1 MLKQVVCKMAHTR
14 QYLVCCQTAF
24 AAPCADGCLW
34 AAEQKALKA
43 LTGAVTKFEGAAAKG
58 VPGAPRAAG
67 LGLLAMAELMPAG
80 DPDLEVTLTVR
91 AGSSIT
97 TWPECNGGA
106 AVLRSGAFSRPCCD
120 SCKAMLQSA
129 CPRA

>member
-1 MLKQVVCKMAHTR
+1 MLKQVACKMAHSR
-14 QYLVCCQTAF
+14 QHRVCCQTAF
-24 AAPCADGCLW
+24 AALHADGCPW

-67 LGLLAMAELMPAG
+67 LGLLAMAELMPTG

-91 AGSSIT
+91 AGSSTT
-97 TWPECNGGA
+97 TWPKRNS
-106 AVLRSGAFSRPCCD
+106 RSEEQGVFA
-120 SCKAMLQSA
+120 AML
-129 CPRA
+129 